1 MNAGGCLVGDMALS
15 LRAFHLPQQA
25 SHFMFVRLFAF
36 FAQGVGLVYL
46 LSGCQGVAPK
56 HAASEPSLTT
66 TAEKSLAMAPATVAA
81 ITEKASISTSAAP
94 AAVPSAI
101 VDPVGEPSKNIW
113 PILRSTMALDHA
125 LGQRRVQ
132 QELRWLQDN
141 PNYLQRLRPRLQKY
155 LPYVLAQTQQ
165 RQLPAELTLIPIVE
179 SALDPY
185 AFSHGGASGPWQFMR
200 PTAKQYGL
208 VIDRWY
214 DGRRDMVA
222 ATDAALDYLQALEQ
236 RLGHWHLAIAAYNG
250 GGARVA
256 RAVKKAASEDFFQL
270 KLPRE
275 TSYYLPRVLALAA
288 LIADPETFALTLPKV
303 ENEQAFAKI
312 NLPGQYDL
320 TIISKPIGLDYAQL
334 KAWNPA
340 FKRWTTAANGPH
352 HIIVPR
358 FADEAASQAL
368 DIATLE
374 TALRDTAPEKRMH
387 WDEVVIQ
394 HGDSLSVLAERYNT
408 DIATLRL
415 ANNLSGVSIRAG
427 KTLLVP
433 VTPVPM
439 KSVLNSNDQSI
450 AYTIRPGDS
459 LWSIAQRHNVSVA
472 TLVKTNHVA
481 PRDVLRVGKTINIP
495 ETTAVAIT
503 AVATQNEV
511 IRKIGYR
518 VRKGDSLARIAKRFQ
533 VSVRN
538 LVKWNNLDLARYL
551 QPGQRLTIY
560 VNVVNT

>member
-1 MNAGGCLVGDMALS
+1 
-15 LRAFHLPQQA
+15 
-25 SHFMFVRLFAF
+25 MFARLFAF
-36 FAQGVGLVYL
+36 FAQGVGLVFL
-46 LSGCQGVAPK
+46 LSGCQGAALK
-56 HAASEPSLTT
+56 NEASEPPLTT
-66 TAEKSLAMAPATVAA
+66 TAEKSLAIAPAAA
-81 ITEKASISTSAAP
+81 APITEKASNNSNTSAA
-94 AAVPSAI
+94 AASNAA
-101 VDPVGEPSKNIW
+101 VDPVGEPSENIW
-113 PILRSTMALDHA
+113 PTLRSGMSLDHA

-141 PNYLQRLRPRLQKY
+141 PNYLKRLRPRLQKY

-165 RQLPAELTLIPIVE
+165 RQLPAELALIPIIE

-222 ATDAALDYLQALEQ
+222 ATAAALDYLQALEQ

-256 RAVKKAASEDFFQL
+256 RAVRKAASEDFFKL

-288 LIADPETFALTLPKV
+288 LIADPETFGLTLPKV
-303 ENEQAFAKI
+303 KNEQAFAKI

-320 TIISKPIGLDYAQL
+320 NIVSTLIGLDYAQL

-340 FKRWTTAANGPH
+340 LKRWATAANGPH
-352 HIIVPR
+352 HMIVPR
-358 FADEAASQAL
+358 FVNEPTSQAL
-368 DIATLE
+368 DVATLE
-374 TALRDTAPEKRMH
+374 TVLRDTPPEKRMH
-387 WDEVVIQ
+387 WDEVIIQ
-394 HGDSLSVLAERYNT
+394 QGDSLSVLAERYNT

-433 VTPVPM
+433 VNPTPM
-439 KSVLNSNDQSI
+439 KSVLNNNGQSI
-450 AYTIRPGDS
+450 AYTIRSGDS

-472 TLVKTNHVA
+472 TLVKTNQVA
-481 PRDVLRVGKTINIP
+481 PRDVLRVGRTINIP
-495 ETTAVAIT
+495 VTTAMAMT
-503 AVATQNEV
+503 AGATQNEV
-511 IRKIGYR
+511 IRKIDYR

-533 VSVRN
+533 VSVRK